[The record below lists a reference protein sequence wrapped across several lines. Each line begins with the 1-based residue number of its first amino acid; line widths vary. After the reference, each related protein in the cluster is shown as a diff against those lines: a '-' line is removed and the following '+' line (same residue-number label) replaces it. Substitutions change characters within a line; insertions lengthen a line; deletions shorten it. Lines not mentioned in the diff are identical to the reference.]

1 MYSAHLTNHDGR
13 EIYRGDVLS
22 MVMMAAIGTGFECYV
37 MEGDDVIM
45 TYSPIG
51 GWKNFEIKK
60 LKESEE

>member
-13 EIYRGDVLS
+13 EIYRGDALS

-37 MEGDDVIM
+37 MECDDVIM

-51 GWKNFEIKK
+51 GWKNF
-60 LKESEE
+60 